1 MVHTITNPKL
11 NCIVMHNYKE
21 LNVWTKAVS
30 LATDIYKSTSDFPQ
44 SELYGITSQIRRSA
58 VSISSNIAEGAG
70 RSTSKDFTRF
80 LHIANGSSYE
90 LETQLIISRN
100 LGYIKNDEFESLNDS
115 LTEIQK
121 MLYTFI
127 KKIESGL

>member
-1 MVHTITNPKL
+1 
-11 NCIVMHNYKE
+11 MHNYKE
-21 LNVWTKAVS
+21 LTVWRRAVE
-30 LATDIYKSTSDFPQ
+30 LATEIYKSTTNFPKP
-44 SELYGITSQIRRSA
+44 ELYGITSQIRRCA

-70 RSTSKDFTRF
+70 RSTDRDFARF

-90 LETQLIISRN
+90 LETQLIISKN
-100 LGYIKNDEFESLNDS
+100 LTYLKNKEFESLNNS

-127 KKIESGL
+127 KRIEADL

>member
-1 MVHTITNPKL
+1 
-11 NCIVMHNYKE
+11 MHHYKE
-21 LNVWTKAVS
+21 LNVWAKAVS
-30 LATDIYKSTSDFPQ
+30 LATEIYKSTSEFPQ
-44 SELYGITSQIRRSA
+44 SELYGITSQMRRCA

-70 RSTSKDFTRF
+70 RSSSKDFTRF

-90 LETQLIISRN
+90 LETQLIISKN
-100 LGYIKNDEFESLNDS
+100 LTYLKDAEFDSLNNS

-127 KKIESGL
+127 KKIESGF